1 MKLKFFF
8 IAILIVTLA
17 VPSMD
22 MQIFSIAFAQP
33 SDKSFKGAEAPFIP
47 PPESERIPKAPPSD
61 GISINDIPPVGLGV
75 TEEEEKDGGEEKDRD
90 RLPPLTIR
98 EIKELPFD
106 NITDSA
112 LIELKII
119 SSNNS
124 FTDPIKSIVEEII
137 KNDTLISDNNN
148 INSFN
153 SSKIKNKFDDTRLE
167 QIFIAQDMSQDWETN
182 IGTNETEMT
191 SNTTE
196 DQNVDD
202 SILSTS
208 ELPTRD
214 VLTFINNTKVDSN
227 VTETAEEEQQP
238 AITDE
243 LTTEGRNVTET
254 AEEEQQ
260 PAITDELT
268 TEGRNVTET
277 GTQNNEDDLEDD
289 GKTITIEEIPMQS
302 EESQNEGATE
312 GNVTIKG
319 PLKVNNTS
327 EDLELSTELPAEL
340 KQQKQTP
347 SLTEAENDIN
357 KNESKMKITEVCN
370 DEIDN
375 DLDRIIDE
383 EHECILK
390 PSDIRPSNE
399 QVGPRSATLDDE
411 EKEKENNQ
419 QQNTKVEEEND
430 KDQDELPEDPQL
442 SKKSADE
449 YNVIGEE
456 TLLEPEIRPDGVD
469 IITSEEICNDE
480 IDNDL
485 DGIIDEEHECINK

>member
-33 SDKSFKGAEAPFIP
+33 SDKSFRGAEAPFIP

-112 LIELKII
+112 LTELKII

-137 KNDTLISDNNN
+137 KNDSLISDNNN

-167 QIFIAQDMSQDWETN
+167 QIFIAQDMSEDLETN
-182 IGTNETEMT
+182 IGTNETEIT
-191 SNTTE
+191 SNTTG

-227 VTETAEEEQQP
+227 ITQTAEEEQQ
-238 AITDE
+238 
-243 LTTEGRNVTET
+243 
-254 AEEEQQ
+254 QS
-260 PAITDELT
+260 AITDELT

-277 GTQNNEDDLEDD
+277 GIQNNEDDLEDD

-375 DLDRIIDE
+375 DLDGIIDE

-430 KDQDELPEDPQL
+430 KDQDGLPEDPQL

>member
-22 MQIFSIAFAQP
+22 IQIFSIAFAQP
-33 SDKSFKGAEAPFIP
+33 SDKSFEGAEAPFIP
-47 PPESERIPKAPPSD
+47 PPESERIPKALPSD
-61 GISINDIPPVGLGV
+61 GISINDIPPVGLGDS
-75 TEEEEKDGGEEKDRD
+75 EEEEEDGGEEKDKD

-98 EIKELPFD
+98 EIKELAFD

-112 LIELKII
+112 LTELKII

-167 QIFIAQDMSQDWETN
+167 QIFIAQDMYQDSETN
-182 IGTNETEMT
+182 LGTNETEMT
-191 SNTTE
+191 SNTTG

-214 VLTFINNTKVDSN
+214 VLTFINNTKIDSN

-243 LTTEGRNVTET
+243 STTEGRNVTET
-254 AEEEQQ
+254 
-260 PAITDELT
+260 
-268 TEGRNVTET
+268 V
-277 GTQNNEDDLEDD
+277 TQNNEDDLEDND
-289 GKTITIEEIPMQS
+289 KTLTIEEIPMQS

-327 EDLELSTELPAEL
+327 EDLELSTSSELPAEL

-347 SLTEAENDIN
+347 SLTEAEKDIN

-375 DLDRIIDE
+375 DLD
-383 EHECILK
+383 
-390 PSDIRPSNE
+390 
-399 QVGPRSATLDDE
+399 
-411 EKEKENNQ
+411 
-419 QQNTKVEEEND
+419 
-430 KDQDELPEDPQL
+430 
-442 SKKSADE
+442 
-449 YNVIGEE
+449 
-456 TLLEPEIRPDGVD
+456 
-469 IITSEEICNDE
+469 
-480 IDNDL
+480 
-485 DGIIDEEHECINK
+485 GIIDE

>member
-33 SDKSFKGAEAPFIP
+33 SDKSFRGAEAPFIP

-137 KNDTLISDNNN
+137 KNDSLISDNNN

-191 SNTTE
+191 SNTTG

-227 VTETAEEEQQP
+227 ITQTAEEEQQ
-238 AITDE
+238 
-243 LTTEGRNVTET
+243 
-254 AEEEQQ
+254 QS
-260 PAITDELT
+260 AITDELT

-277 GTQNNEDDLEDD
+277 GIQNNEDDLEDD

-375 DLDRIIDE
+375 DLDGIIDE

-430 KDQDELPEDPQL
+430 KDQDGLPEDPQL

>member
-153 SSKIKNKFDDTRLE
+153 SSNIKNKFDDTRLE

-214 VLTFINNTKVDSN
+214 VLTFINNTKVDS
-227 VTETAEEEQQP
+227 
-238 AITDE
+238 
-243 LTTEGRNVTET
+243 NVTET

-375 DLDRIIDE
+375 DLDGIIDE

>member
-153 SSKIKNKFDDTRLE
+153 SSNIKNKFDDTRLE

-227 VTETAEEEQQP
+227 VTETAEEEQ
-238 AITDE
+238 T
-243 LTTEGRNVTET
+243 
-254 AEEEQQ
+254 Q

-375 DLDRIIDE
+375 DLDGIIDE

-430 KDQDELPEDPQL
+430 KDQDELTEDPQL

>member
-75 TEEEEKDGGEEKDRD
+75 KEEEEKDGGEEKDRD

-153 SSKIKNKFDDTRLE
+153 SSKIKNKFDDMRLE

-227 VTETAEEEQQP
+227 VTETAEEEQ
-238 AITDE
+238 T
-243 LTTEGRNVTET
+243 
-254 AEEEQQ
+254 Q

-375 DLDRIIDE
+375 DLDGIIDE

-411 EKEKENNQ
+411 EKEKENKQ

>member
-75 TEEEEKDGGEEKDRD
+75 KEEEEKDGGEEKDRD

-112 LIELKII
+112 LIELKI
-119 SSNNS
+119 
-124 FTDPIKSIVEEII
+124 
-137 KNDTLISDNNN
+137 
-148 INSFN
+148 N
-153 SSKIKNKFDDTRLE
+153 SSKIKNKFDDRRLE

-214 VLTFINNTKVDSN
+214 VLTFINNTEVDSN
-227 VTETAEEEQQP
+227 ITQTAEEEEQTQP

-254 AEEEQQ
+254 AEEEEQTQ

-268 TEGRNVTET
+268 TEGR
-277 GTQNNEDDLEDD
+277 
-289 GKTITIEEIPMQS
+289 
-302 EESQNEGATE
+302 
-312 GNVTIKG
+312 
-319 PLKVNNTS
+319 
-327 EDLELSTELPAEL
+327 
-340 KQQKQTP
+340 
-347 SLTEAENDIN
+347 
-357 KNESKMKITEVCN
+357 
-370 DEIDN
+370 
-375 DLDRIIDE
+375 
-383 EHECILK
+383 
-390 PSDIRPSNE
+390 
-399 QVGPRSATLDDE
+399 
-411 EKEKENNQ
+411 
-419 QQNTKVEEEND
+419 
-430 KDQDELPEDPQL
+430 
-442 SKKSADE
+442 
-449 YNVIGEE
+449 
-456 TLLEPEIRPDGVD
+456 
-469 IITSEEICNDE
+469 
-480 IDNDL
+480 
-485 DGIIDEEHECINK
+485 

>member
-17 VPSMD
+17 VPLMD
-22 MQIFSIAFAQP
+22 IKIFSIAFAQP

-61 GISINDIPPVGLGV
+61 GISINDIPPVGLGD
-75 TEEEEKDGGEEKDRD
+75 TKEEEKNGGEEKDRD

-112 LIELKII
+112 VTELKII

-137 KNDTLISDNNN
+137 KNDSLISDNNN

-167 QIFIAQDMSQDWETN
+167 QIFIAQDMSEDLETN

-191 SNTTE
+191 SNTTG

-227 VTETAEEEQQP
+227 ITQTAEEE
-238 AITDE
+238 
-243 LTTEGRNVTET
+243 
-254 AEEEQQ
+254 EQTQ

-375 DLDRIIDE
+375 DLD
-383 EHECILK
+383 
-390 PSDIRPSNE
+390 
-399 QVGPRSATLDDE
+399 
-411 EKEKENNQ
+411 
-419 QQNTKVEEEND
+419 
-430 KDQDELPEDPQL
+430 
-442 SKKSADE
+442 
-449 YNVIGEE
+449 
-456 TLLEPEIRPDGVD
+456 
-469 IITSEEICNDE
+469 
-480 IDNDL
+480 
-485 DGIIDEEHECINK
+485 GIIDEEHECINK

>member
-227 VTETAEEEQQP
+227 VTETAEEEQ
-238 AITDE
+238 T
-243 LTTEGRNVTET
+243 
-254 AEEEQQ
+254 Q

-327 EDLELSTELPAEL
+327 EDLELSTSSELPAEL

-375 DLDRIIDE
+375 DLD
-383 EHECILK
+383 
-390 PSDIRPSNE
+390 
-399 QVGPRSATLDDE
+399 
-411 EKEKENNQ
+411 
-419 QQNTKVEEEND
+419 
-430 KDQDELPEDPQL
+430 
-442 SKKSADE
+442 
-449 YNVIGEE
+449 
-456 TLLEPEIRPDGVD
+456 
-469 IITSEEICNDE
+469 
-480 IDNDL
+480 
-485 DGIIDEEHECINK
+485 GIIDEEHSMSVSISKSLFLTSAFGLK

>member
-33 SDKSFKGAEAPFIP
+33 SDKSFRGAEAPFIP

-106 NITDSA
+106 NISDSA

-167 QIFIAQDMSQDWETN
+167 QIFIAQDMSEDLETN
-182 IGTNETEMT
+182 IGTNETEIT
-191 SNTTE
+191 SNTTG

-227 VTETAEEEQQP
+227 ITQTAEEEQQ
-238 AITDE
+238 
-243 LTTEGRNVTET
+243 
-254 AEEEQQ
+254 QS
-260 PAITDELT
+260 AITDELT

-302 EESQNEGATE
+302 EESQNEWATE

-327 EDLELSTELPAEL
+327 EDLELSTSSELPAEL

-375 DLDRIIDE
+375 DLDGIIDE

-430 KDQDELPEDPQL
+430 KDQDGLPEDPQL

-469 IITSEEICNDE
+469 IITSEEICSDE

-485 DGIIDEEHECINK
+485 DGIIDEEHECINM

>member
-227 VTETAEEEQQP
+227 VTETAEEEQ
-238 AITDE
+238 T
-243 LTTEGRNVTET
+243 
-254 AEEEQQ
+254 Q

-375 DLDRIIDE
+375 DLDGIIDE

>member
-153 SSKIKNKFDDTRLE
+153 SSNIKNKFDDTRLE

-227 VTETAEEEQQP
+227 VTETAEEEQ
-238 AITDE
+238 T
-243 LTTEGRNVTET
+243 
-254 AEEEQQ
+254 Q

-375 DLDRIIDE
+375 DLDGIIDE

-456 TLLEPEIRPDGVD
+456 TLLEPEIRPNGVD

>member
-33 SDKSFKGAEAPFIP
+33 SDKSFRGAEAPFIP

-227 VTETAEEEQQP
+227 VTETAEEEQ
-238 AITDE
+238 T
-243 LTTEGRNVTET
+243 
-254 AEEEQQ
+254 Q

-375 DLDRIIDE
+375 DLDGIIDE

-430 KDQDELPEDPQL
+430 KDQDGLLEDPQL

-469 IITSEEICNDE
+469 IITSEEICSDE

-485 DGIIDEEHECINK
+485 DGIIDEEQEHECINK

>member
-75 TEEEEKDGGEEKDRD
+75 KEEEEKDGGEEKDRD

-191 SNTTE
+191 SNTTG

-227 VTETAEEEQQP
+227 ITQTAEEE
-238 AITDE
+238 
-243 LTTEGRNVTET
+243 
-254 AEEEQQ
+254 EQTQ

-375 DLDRIIDE
+375 DLDGIIDE
-383 EHECILK
+383 EDECILK

-411 EKEKENNQ
+411 EKEKENKQ

>member
-153 SSKIKNKFDDTRLE
+153 SSNIKNKFDDTRLE

-214 VLTFINNTKVDSN
+214 VLTFINNTKVDS
-227 VTETAEEEQQP
+227 
-238 AITDE
+238 
-243 LTTEGRNVTET
+243 NVTET

-375 DLDRIIDE
+375 DLDGIIDE

-419 QQNTKVEEEND
+419 QQNAKVEEEND
-430 KDQDELPEDPQL
+430 KDQDELPEDPKL
-442 SKKSADE
+442 SKNSADD

>member
-17 VPSMD
+17 VPLMD
-22 MQIFSIAFAQP
+22 IKIFSIAFAQP

-61 GISINDIPPVGLGV
+61 GISINDIPPVGLGD
-75 TEEEEKDGGEEKDRD
+75 TEKEEKDGGEEKDRD

-153 SSKIKNKFDDTRLE
+153 SSKIKNKFDDMRLE

-227 VTETAEEEQQP
+227 VTETAEEEQ
-238 AITDE
+238 T
-243 LTTEGRNVTET
+243 
-254 AEEEQQ
+254 Q

-375 DLDRIIDE
+375 DLDGIIDE

-411 EKEKENNQ
+411 EKEKENKQ

>member
-61 GISINDIPPVGLGV
+61 GISINDIPPVGLV
-75 TEEEEKDGGEEKDRD
+75 VKEEEEKDGGEEKDRD

-153 SSKIKNKFDDTRLE
+153 SSKIKNKFDDMRLE

-227 VTETAEEEQQP
+227 VTETTEEEQQP

-243 LTTEGRNVTET
+243 LTT
-254 AEEEQQ
+254 EEEQQ

-375 DLDRIIDE
+375 DLDGIIE
-383 EHECILK
+383 QEHECILK

>member
-22 MQIFSIAFAQP
+22 LQIFSISFAQP

-61 GISINDIPPVGLGV
+61 GMSINDIPLVGLGE
-75 TEEEEKDGGEEKDRD
+75 TAEEEEDGGEEKDRD

-98 EIKELPFD
+98 EIKELPFE
-106 NITDSA
+106 NITDPA
-112 LIELKII
+112 LTELKII

-167 QIFIAQDMSQDWETN
+167 QIFIAQNMSQDLETK
-182 IGTNETEMT
+182 IGTNETEMI
-191 SNTTE
+191 SNTTG
-196 DQNVDD
+196 DQNIDD

-214 VLTFINNTKVDSN
+214 VLTFINNSKVDSN

-238 AITDE
+238 SITDE
-243 LTTEGRNVTET
+243 LTTEERNVTET

-260 PAITDELT
+260 PSITDELT
-268 TEGRNVTET
+268 TEERNVTET
-277 GTQNNEDDLEDD
+277 VTQNNEDDLEDD
-289 GKTITIEEIPMQS
+289 GKSITIEEIPMQS

-327 EDLELSTELPAEL
+327 EDLELPTTSELPAEL

-347 SLTEAENDIN
+347 SLTEAEKDIN
-357 KNESKMKITEVCN
+357 KNESKMKITEICN

-375 DLDRIIDE
+375 DLDGIMDE

-390 PSDIRPSNE
+390 PSDIRPNNE
-399 QVGPRSATLDDE
+399 QVGPRSATLDD
-411 EKEKENNQ
+411 
-419 QQNTKVEEEND
+419 
-430 KDQDELPEDPQL
+430 
-442 SKKSADE
+442 
-449 YNVIGEE
+449 
-456 TLLEPEIRPDGVD
+456 
-469 IITSEEICNDE
+469 
-480 IDNDL
+480 
-485 DGIIDEEHECINK
+485 

>member
-33 SDKSFKGAEAPFIP
+33 SDKSFRGAEAPFIP

-167 QIFIAQDMSQDWETN
+167 QIFIAQDMYQDWETN

-214 VLTFINNTKVDSN
+214 VLTFINNTKVDS
-227 VTETAEEEQQP
+227 
-238 AITDE
+238 
-243 LTTEGRNVTET
+243 NVTET

-375 DLDRIIDE
+375 DLDGIIDE
-383 EHECILK
+383 EHECINK

-430 KDQDELPEDPQL
+430 KDQDGLPEDPQL

-469 IITSEEICNDE
+469 IITSEEICSDE

-485 DGIIDEEHECINK
+485 DGIIDEEHECINM

>member
-33 SDKSFKGAEAPFIP
+33 SDKSFRGAEAPFIP

-153 SSKIKNKFDDTRLE
+153 SSNIKNKFDDTRLE

-227 VTETAEEEQQP
+227 VTETAEEEQ
-238 AITDE
+238 T
-243 LTTEGRNVTET
+243 
-254 AEEEQQ
+254 Q

-375 DLDRIIDE
+375 DLDGIIDE

-430 KDQDELPEDPQL
+430 KDQDELTEDPQL

>member
-47 PPESERIPKAPPSD
+47 PPESERIPKAPPID

-167 QIFIAQDMSQDWETN
+167 QIFIAQDMYQDWETN

-254 AEEEQQ
+254 AE
-260 PAITDELT
+260 
-268 TEGRNVTET
+268 
-277 GTQNNEDDLEDD
+277 QNNEDDLEDD

-375 DLDRIIDE
+375 DLDVIIDE

-469 IITSEEICNDE
+469 IITSEEICSDE

-485 DGIIDEEHECINK
+485 DGIIDEEHECINM